1 MNSPTTLNL
10 INLRNLLARMGM
22 EYRPARQG
30 KISMTAEQY
39 SGDPTE
45 EIASYAT
52 SKAAQAPIAPRPHYA
67 GLEDF
72 ERDYHWFLA

>member
-1 MNSPTTLNL
+1 MNTPTVLNL
-10 INLRNLLARMGM
+10 KNLRNLLARMGM
-22 EYRPARQG
+22 EYRPARRG

-45 EIASYAT
+45 EIASI
-52 SKAAQAPIAPRPHYA
+52 AASRAALAPVAPRPQYV